1 MSQIGNIQNGPQLQP
16 EQDVQSTQSTAVQ
29 QTSQK
34 PRTAPSRGISKMSDG
49 YREVLPSD
57 PNKFKMFEK
66 YLTPPERTG
75 FEQFCKGVERI
86 TESWFKTK
94 GSQIRAKEDFDHI
107 AAKLVMNFHKCWV
120 NESIDATDKKA
131 FVSLLEDLKL
141 EARILGMNPEQFYGR
156 LEDCFTVAAKSF
168 VDSDF
173 FLSAHVYM
181 NTTSDLKDQFK
192 EVFKSIDPSNQLS
205 WMVAKL
211 TLTIHD
217 VLTHKEASGATAVNG
232 TSPQPAENN
241 QEVKEAKNEIAHKKK
256 EIQKRVDTALDNL
269 ENAKVELGE
278 LKEKLQKVSELSVTE
293 RFTLRNELMDKLQS
307 HLGSSVVEAYQ
318 ALHAKGVAGAVRD
331 VKTLSTED
339 LIKQMGDMLNGTAPA
354 SKQTSVDNV
363 QDKKLNFYEQSALEL
378 KKNVQN
384 YCQLFSE
391 IFELLDMREL
401 EARAYLESAYQDLLL
416 PAKDF
421 KFKPLVDLLS
431 MQISP
436 DEAEAAKSKYQQ
448 CHAQLMAMFS
458 DIGKPNFDPSPEQLR
473 ALSELEQLK
482 QFFPEEQQKAL
493 SELQATLN
501 RYVSLRPL
509 ALIHRLM
516 KADPRSLS
524 MDAARQSEWK
534 EHCTVIQNYLR
545 DGAVSPISAKA
556 TDSFNY
562 LIEHTA
568 DFELMAED
576 VVLINNMANFVM
588 DNESVRQPATSLRGL
603 GDKLTIDQAQ
613 KMQTAFES
621 HQLLMD
627 ITAHLCKGLPESA
640 PLTQAMRGISSLS
653 TRIQNFAFQMYST
666 QDYPSDML
674 LVDNEE
680 DVIFNMQGDTEWN
693 RNKFDGKLD
702 ADYNDLK
709 QDVFRSMQE
718 LTSLIFKHAP
728 TSLSTMEEV
737 QANDRMELMRNIPV
751 LLQRI
756 NNSLPI
762 QGVGANVLQ
771 FSDWLVDSAA
781 NAASYFPQMDKNE
794 ADKIRKLFLARTD
807 LSVDDLDSN
816 KNIRLQ
822 EKLRDIL
829 APLQQDWRN
838 YQNANETE
846 RHKLVKQ
853 LKTSFNPDNLADE
866 LRSVMHGL
874 DSLAVGGVHEFKRL
888 GLDAVKFLFENENIL
903 LARSPQS
910 LRQSSVDNSI
920 RIELV
925 KEGKQTW
932 VDLKDEVD
940 NYLSHLSMRTEKDRE
955 VLAQKIT
962 KFASIIGEK
971 GYRWNADEPLEVDA
985 LKNVTGI
992 KVIGPDRS
1000 ERTLNLQEM
1009 RKLMLEG
1016 LEIGVQ
1022 LNRRPFFSTS
1032 EIRTDHASSSS
1043 I

>member
-16 EQDVQSTQSTAVQ
+16 EQDVQSTQNTAVQ
-29 QTSQK
+29 QTEQK

-168 VDSDF
+168 VDADF

-192 EVFKSIDPSNQLS
+192 EVFKSIDPSNTLS
-205 WMVAKL
+205 WMAAKL

-217 VLTHKEASGATAVNG
+217 ELTHKEASGAKAVNG

-293 RFTLRNELMDKLQS
+293 RFTLRNQLIDKLQS

-339 LIKQMGDMLNGTAPA
+339 LLTQMANMLNETAPA
-354 SKQTSVDNV
+354 PEKTPVSEV
-363 QDKKLNFYEQSALEL
+363 QDKKLNFYEESALKL
-378 KKNVQN
+378 KQNVQD
-384 YCQLFSE
+384 YCKHFSE
-391 IFELLDMREL
+391 IFELLDMRDLNARSLL
-401 EARAYLESAYQDLLL
+401 EADYQGLLL

-421 KFKPLVDLLS
+421 KFKPLTDLLS

-458 DIGKPNFDPSPEQLR
+458 DIGKPSFNPSKEQLR
-473 ALSELEQLK
+473 ALSELDELK
-482 QFFPEEQQKAL
+482 QFFPGEQQVAL
-493 SELQATLN
+493 NKLKTALN

-516 KADPRSLS
+516 EADPRDNT
-524 MDAARQSEWK
+524 MGPTRQGFWK
-534 EHCTVIQNYLR
+534 EHCTAVQNYLR
-545 DGAVSPISAKA
+545 EGAVSPISKEASESFTYLLEHAKDFA
-556 TDSFNY
+556 
-562 LIEHTA
+562 LIV
-568 DFELMAED
+568 DD
-576 VVLINNMANFVM
+576 VVLLNNMANFVM
-588 DNESVRQPATSLRGL
+588 DNEAVRQPANSLSGVA
-603 GDKLTIDQAQ
+603 DKLTVDQAE
-613 KMQTAFES
+613 KMQTAFEC

-627 ITAHLCKGLPESA
+627 ITAHLCKGLPESD

-666 QDYPSDML
+666 QDYPSDM

-756 NNSLPI
+756 NNSLPT

-838 YQNANETE
+838 YQSANETE
-846 RHKLVKQ
+846 RHKLAKQ
-853 LKTSFNPDNLADE
+853 LKTSFNPDKLADE

-874 DSLAVGGVHEFKRL
+874 DSLAVGGVKEFKRL
-888 GLDAVKFLFENENIL
+888 GLDAVEFLFENENIL

-910 LRQSSVDNSI
+910 LRQSSVDNSV

-1022 LNRRPFFSTS
+1022 LNRRPIFSTI
-1032 EIRTDHASSSS
+1032 EIKNDHDSSSG

>member
-16 EQDVQSTQSTAVQ
+16 EQDVQSTQNTAVQ
-29 QTSQK
+29 QTEQK

-156 LEDCFTVAAKSF
+156 VEDCFTVAAKSF
-168 VDSDF
+168 VDADF

-192 EVFKSIDPSNQLS
+192 EVFKSIDPSNTLS
-205 WMVAKL
+205 WMAAKL

-217 VLTHKEASGATAVNG
+217 ELTHKEASGAKAVNG

-293 RFTLRNELMDKLQS
+293 RFTLRNQLMDKLQS

-339 LIKQMGDMLNGTAPA
+339 LLTQMANMLNETAPA
-354 SKQTSVDNV
+354 PEKTPVSEV
-363 QDKKLNFYEQSALEL
+363 QDKKLNFYEESALKL
-378 KKNVQN
+378 KQNVQD
-384 YCQLFSE
+384 YCKHFSE
-391 IFELLDMREL
+391 IFELLDMRDLNARSLL
-401 EARAYLESAYQDLLL
+401 EADYQGLLL

-421 KFKPLVDLLS
+421 KFKPLTDLLS

-458 DIGKPNFDPSPEQLR
+458 DIGKPSFNPSKEQLR
-473 ALSELEQLK
+473 ALSELDELK
-482 QFFPEEQQKAL
+482 QFFPGEQQVAL
-493 SELQATLN
+493 NKLKTALN

-516 KADPRSLS
+516 EADPRDNT
-524 MDAARQSEWK
+524 MGPTRQGFWK
-534 EHCTVIQNYLR
+534 EHCTAVQNYLR
-545 DGAVSPISAKA
+545 EGAVSPISKEASESFTYLLEHAKDFA
-556 TDSFNY
+556 
-562 LIEHTA
+562 LIV
-568 DFELMAED
+568 DD
-576 VVLINNMANFVM
+576 VVLLNNMANFVM
-588 DNESVRQPATSLRGL
+588 DNEAVRQPANSLSGL
-603 GDKLTIDQAQ
+603 ADKLTVDQAE

-627 ITAHLCKGLPESA
+627 ITAHLCKGLPESD

-666 QDYPSDML
+666 QDYPSDM

-756 NNSLPI
+756 NNSLPT

-781 NAASYFPQMDKNE
+781 NAVSFFPQIDKNE

-838 YQNANETE
+838 YQSANETE
-846 RHKLVKQ
+846 RHKLAKQ
-853 LKTSFNPDNLADE
+853 LKTSFNPDKLADE

-874 DSLAVGGVHEFKRL
+874 DSLAVGGVKEFKRL

-910 LRQSSVDNSI
+910 LRQSSVDNSV

-971 GYRWNADEPLEVDA
+971 GYRWDTDEPVEVDA

-992 KVIGPDRS
+992 K
-1000 ERTLNLQEM
+1000 
-1009 RKLMLEG
+1009 
-1016 LEIGVQ
+1016 
-1022 LNRRPFFSTS
+1022 
-1032 EIRTDHASSSS
+1032 
-1043 I
+1043 

>member
-16 EQDVQSTQSTAVQ
+16 EQDVQSTQNTAVQ
-29 QTSQK
+29 QTEQK

-192 EVFKSIDPSNQLS
+192 EVFKSIDPSNTLS
-205 WMVAKL
+205 WMAAKL

-217 VLTHKEASGATAVNG
+217 ELTHKEASGAKAVNG

-293 RFTLRNELMDKLQS
+293 RFTLRNQLMDKLQS

-339 LIKQMGDMLNGTAPA
+339 LLTQMANMLNETAPA
-354 SKQTSVDNV
+354 PEKTPVSEV
-363 QDKKLNFYEQSALEL
+363 QDKKLNFYEESALKL
-378 KKNVQN
+378 KQNVQD
-384 YCQLFSE
+384 YCKHFSE
-391 IFELLDMREL
+391 IFELLDMRDLNARSLL
-401 EARAYLESAYQDLLL
+401 EADYQGLLL

-421 KFKPLVDLLS
+421 KFKPLTDLLS

-473 ALSELEQLK
+473 VLSELEQLK
-482 QFFPEEQQKAL
+482 QFFPDEQQKAL

-516 KADPRSLS
+516 EADPRSLS

-534 EHCTVIQNYLR
+534 EHCAVIQNYLR

-588 DNESVRQPATSLRGL
+588 DNEAVRQPANSLSGL
-603 GDKLTIDQAQ
+603 ADKLTVDQAE

-756 NNSLPI
+756 NNSLPT
-762 QGVGANVLQ
+762 QGVGVNVLQ
-771 FSDWLVDSAA
+771 FSDWLVESAST
-781 NAASYFPQMDKNE
+781 AASYFPQMDKNE

-838 YQNANETE
+838 YQSANETE
-846 RHKLVKQ
+846 RHKLAKQ

-910 LRQSSVDNSI
+910 LRQSSVDNSV

-971 GYRWNADEPLEVDA
+971 GYRWNADEPLEIDA

-1022 LNRRPFFSTS
+1022 LNRRPIFSTI
-1032 EIRTDHASSSS
+1032 EIKNDHDSSSG

>member
-1 MSQIGNIQNGPQLQP
+1 MSQIGNIQNGSHIQP
-16 EQDVQSTQSTAVQ
+16 GQDVQSTQNTEAQ
-29 QTSQK
+29 QTAKLSG
-34 PRTAPSRGISKMSDG
+34 RAPRGISSLRDG
-49 YREVLPSD
+49 SYEVMPS
-57 PNKFKMFEK
+57 NLEQFKTLEK
-66 YLTPPERTG
+66 YLAPPERTG
-75 FEQFCKGVERI
+75 FEKFCKGVERI
-86 TESWFKTK
+86 TKSWFKTEA
-94 GSQIRAKEDFDHI
+94 SQTRAKEDFDHI
-107 AAKLVMNFHKCWV
+107 VAKLAMNIHKCWV
-120 NESIDATDKKA
+120 EGSIDEADKKA
-131 FVSLLEDLKL
+131 FATLLKDLKV
-141 EARILGMNPEQFYGR
+141 EARILGMNANSFSDRIQDCLTVVAKGFADADFYLTAG
-156 LEDCFTVAAKSF
+156 
-168 VDSDF
+168 
-173 FLSAHVYM
+173 VYM
-181 NTTSDLKDQFK
+181 NANSSLKEQFA
-192 EVFKSIDPSNQLS
+192 EVFKSIDPTNTLKSMS
-205 WMVAKL
+205 VSL
-211 TLTIHD
+211 TRHIR
-217 VLTHKEASGATAVNG
+217 EALPGGSANKPIPASD
-232 TSPQPAENN
+232 TSPQPAEK
-241 QEVKEAKNEIAHKKK
+241 QEVNKTIRDLAQTKKQ
-256 EIQKRVDTALDNL
+256 IQQKLDSTLGALDK
-269 ENAKVELGE
+269 AKVELGD
-278 LKEKLQKVSELSVTE
+278 LKQKLQDITGLSVTQ
-293 RFTLRNELMDKLQS
+293 RFTLRNELMAKLQTL
-307 HLGSSVVEAYQ
+307 LGGSVVEAYQ
-318 ALHAKGVAGAVRD
+318 ALHKKGVADAVRD
-331 VKTLSTED
+331 VKILSTED

-401 EARAYLESAYQDLLL
+401 EARAHLESAYQDLLL

-458 DIGKPNFDPSPEQLR
+458 DIGKPNFNPSPEQLR

-516 KADPRSLS
+516 EADPRSLS

-534 EHCTVIQNYLR
+534 EHCAVIQNYLR

-613 KMQTAFES
+613 KMQTAVET

-627 ITAHLCKGLPESA
+627 ITAHLCKGLPEND
-640 PLTQAMRGISSLS
+640 PLTQTMRGISSLS
-653 TRIQNFAFQMYST
+653 TRMQNFAFKVHST
-666 QDYPSDML
+666 QDYPMDML
-674 LVDNEE
+674 AEDVGE
-680 DVIFNMQGDTEWN
+680 DVIFNMLGDSQWDNIHDGTLDTE
-693 RNKFDGKLD
+693 
-702 ADYNDLK
+702 YNALK
-709 QDVFRSMQE
+709 QEFFRSMQE
-718 LTSLIFKHAP
+718 LTSLIFERAP
-728 TSLSTMEEV
+728 STLSTMEGV
-737 QANDRMELMRNIPV
+737 QASDRIELMRSIPE
-751 LLQRI
+751 LLKRI
-756 NNSLPI
+756 NASLPCH
-762 QGVGANVLQ
+762 GVGMNVLQ
-771 FSDWLVDSAA
+771 FSDWLVESAA
-781 NAASYFPQMDKNE
+781 TAASYFPQMDKNE

-846 RHKLVKQ
+846 RHKLAKQ

-874 DSLAVGGVHEFKRL
+874 DSLAVGGVKEFKRL
-888 GLDAVKFLFENENIL
+888 GLSTVKFLFDNEDIL

-910 LRQSSVDNSI
+910 LRQSNVDNSV
-920 RIELV
+920 RVELV
-925 KEGKQTW
+925 KDGKWTW

-940 NYLSHLSMRTEKDRE
+940 NYLSNLSMTTEKNRQI
-955 VLAQKIT
+955 LAEKIT
-962 KFASIIGEK
+962 KFSSIIEEK
-971 GYRWNADEPLEVDA
+971 GYRWDSNAPLGVDKDKK
-985 LKNVTGI
+985 LTGI
-992 KVIGPDRS
+992 VVTDS
-1000 ERTLNLQEM
+1000 NRTAHTLDLAGM
-1009 RKLMLEG
+1009 KKLMLEA
-1016 LEIGVQ
+1016 LEAKVQ
-1022 LNRRPFFSTS
+1022 LERRPFFSTN
-1032 EIRTDHASSSS
+1032 HHSSSG